1 MAWDILGRRKDAIA
15 GEAAMPPILGLFAL
29 LALFAGIIVAV
40 PQTFA
45 VEEMRDF
52 NKGGGKKSGAAK
64 SCPNGTR
71 FSEKKR
77 GCVKTSCGRGQL
89 FASDPGECV
98 DAKSAALSDEDLY
111 LAAGLRVEDTR
122 YAEALALLFR
132 IGDRGNPQ
140 VLNLIGYA
148 TRKGGD
154 LDGGIDYYLQ
164 ALAADPDYVKARQYL
179 GEGYLLKGDVVR
191 AREQLD
197 EIGKRCGGRCEEY
210 KLLVDAIAAHMAEEP
225 RISW

>member
-1 MAWDILGRRKDAIA
+1 
-15 GEAAMPPILGLFAL
+15 MPPILGLFAL
-29 LALFAGIIVAV
+29 LALLAGLIVAV

-52 NKGGGKKSGAAK
+52 NKGSGGKKSGAAK
-64 SCPNGTR
+64 SCPKGSK
-71 FSEKKR
+71 FSERKR
-77 GCVKTSCGRGQL
+77 GCVKTSCADGQV
-89 FASDPGECV
+89 FASDPGACV

-111 LAAGLRVEDTR
+111 LAAGERVEEAR

-132 IGDRGNPQ
+132 IEARGNPQ

-179 GEGYLLKGDVVR
+179 GEGYLLKGDV
-191 AREQLD
+191 ASAKEQLD
-197 EIGKRCGGRCEEY
+197 EIGKRCGGACEEY
-210 KLLVDAIAAHMAEEP
+210 RLLVDAIAAHMAEEP
-225 RISW
+225 RITW